1 LRHGSFE
8 FPFPGSLTSTFLGR
22 WAQVAELLDA
32 AQTEHTFKAV
42 WSTNLPWG
50 PSPCN
55 GVEPYPF

>member
-1 LRHGSFE
+1 MCTTVYIQHELCMAPATR
-8 FPFPGSLTSTFLGR
+8 R